1 MGMVACFASASS
13 EELTRLL
20 NDPTGLEEYLHSETD
35 DPPDYIDL
43 DKSWH
48 AIHYMLCGDAM
59 EGSGP
64 GAQAVLGGQEIGED
78 WGYGPA
84 RYLTPEE
91 VAQVASFLDSLPPTA
106 FSSRFAPDAMDAA
119 EIYPQIWVRDG
130 DEGLEYILEYY
141 EQLRTFY
148 RDVAAKGHG
157 AFLWIS

>member
-1 MGMVACFASASS
+1 MRELARHKFFYSLVRPTTHYTIYTKGINTMGMVACFASASP

-64 GAQAVLGGQEIGED
+64 GAQAVLADKKSVRIGATV
-78 WGYGPA
+78 PRA
-84 RYLTPEE
+84 L
-91 VAQVASFLDSLPPTA
+91 
-106 FSSRFAPDAMDAA
+106 
-119 EIYPQIWVRDG
+119 
-130 DEGLEYILEYY
+130 
-141 EQLRTFY
+141 
-148 RDVAAKGHG
+148 
-157 AFLWIS
+157 